1 MRHLVADGVGAPFQ
15 VILGG
20 TRNKNVVFGEGHH
33 ARVFHGANIVF
44 GHECLLI
51 FGVWVGVV
59 EEVLEEVQPV
69 FGDPENI
76 VVVEMRFEGVSAVS
90 NQRHVSTI
98 DGALGAVGVGCGEVF
113 SGKNRG
119 DVGGDTFSGGKNT
132 FGDTRI
138 GGVGYFRFKH
148 PVRADHP
155 FFGGG
160 DPEIEDS
167 FQVGLLKVR
176 EDSAAVGGLVLGV
189 EVYALIGGIDVA
201 V

>member
-1 MRHLVADGVGAPFQ
+1 MQKML
-15 VILGG
+15 
-20 TRNKNVVFGEGHH
+20 
-33 ARVFHGANIVF
+33 
-44 GHECLLI
+44 ECFLDRRI
-51 FGVWVGVV
+51 NFRKDDRS
-59 EEVLEEVQPV
+59 EE
-69 FGDPENI
+69 
-76 VVVEMRFEGVSAVS
+76 R
-90 NQRHVSTI
+90 
-98 DGALGAVGVGCGEVF
+98 GEVF
-113 SGKNRG
+113 SSKNRG
-119 DVGGDTFSGGKNT
+119 DVSGDTFSGGKNT

-189 EVYALIGGIDVA
+189 EVYALIGGVDV
-201 V
+201 VV